1 MMDRRTF
8 LAASAAF
15 AAAGPAF
22 SGAQYKK
29 GLVEKELA
37 AGKTVFL
44 DFYTDWCTT
53 CKAQQVKLSK
63 LKKENP
69 AYEENI
75 AFINVDWDKYSN
87 SKLAKDLNIPR
98 RSTLVV
104 LKGDKELGRIV
115 AGTST
120 KDIKALMDT
129 ALAPILV
136 SVRTRLAAKKDLC
149 RSLLRMEPL
158 VF

>member
-1 MMDRRTF
+1 MDRRTF
-8 LAASAAF
+8 VATAAALI
-15 AAAGPAF
+15 AAGPAF
-22 SGAQYKK
+22 AATAYKK

-37 AGKTVFL
+37 AGKTVFI

-53 CKAQQVKLSK
+53 CKAQQAKLRK
-63 LKKENP
+63 LKKANP
-69 AYEENI
+69 DYEKHVS
-75 AFINVDWDKYSN
+75 FVKVDWDQHAN
-87 SKLAKDLNIPR
+87 SKLAKELNIPR

-129 ALAPILV
+129 ALN
-136 SVRTRLAAKKDLC
+136 AAM
-149 RSLLRMEPL
+149 SA
-158 VF
+158 